1 MSRQTA
7 RRNAR
12 SKALQALYQWDLSE
26 GGFSQK
32 GAEHPGTDGV
42 DAVVAHILA
51 QFHDSQD
58 MSKVDQ
64 EYFDEL
70 FGETL
75 RNHVSLDEQL
85 QPSLDRPVA
94 DVDPIERSICRLGTY
109 ELANRLDIPLK
120 VVINEWV
127 EITKKFG
134 SDKGYKY
141 VNGVMDK
148 VGLSLRAIESEAN
161 KKGVKKT
168 GTQKQEVKKEE
179 AKKEPV
185 PGKDSNTPP
194 EAEA

>member
-1 MSRQTA
+1 MNTVSRQTA

-12 SKALQALYQWDLSE
+12 SKALQALYQWDLSGSSRDGE
-26 GGFSQK
+26 GADAAATAT
-32 GAEHPGTDGV
+32 AESET
-42 DAVVAHILA
+42 DAVIGDILA

-85 QPSLDRPVA
+85 QPSLDRPVSE
-94 DVDPIERSICRLGTY
+94 VDPIERSICRLGTY

-134 SDKGYKY
+134 ADKGYKY

-148 VGLSLRAIESEAN
+148 VGQRLRTIEADAGKKKNASANAEAN
-161 KKGVKKT
+161 
-168 GTQKQEVKKEE
+168 
-179 AKKEPV
+179 
-185 PGKDSNTPP
+185 
-194 EAEA
+194 AEAPKPPAADS

>member
-1 MSRQTA
+1 MNTVSRQTA

-12 SKALQALYQWDLSE
+12 SKALQALYQWDLSGSSRDGE
-26 GGFSQK
+26 GADAAATAT
-32 GAEHPGTDGV
+32 AESET
-42 DAVVAHILA
+42 DAVIGDILA

-75 RNHVSLDEQL
+75 RNHASLDEQL

-94 DVDPIERSICRLGTY
+94 EVDPIERSICRLGTY

-148 VGLSLRAIESEAN
+148 VGQRLRAIEADAG
-161 KKGVKKT
+161 KKMNASGNA
-168 GTQKQEVKKEE
+168 Q
-179 AKKEPV
+179 A
-185 PGKDSNTPP
+185 S
-194 EAEA
+194 AEAIAETPKPPAADS

>member
-1 MSRQTA
+1 MNTVSRQTA

-26 GGFSQK
+26 GGFSAAGNSDSDDGQK
-32 GAEHPGTDGV
+32 ASASESSV
-42 DAVVAHILA
+42 DTLVAHILA

-58 MSKVDQ
+58 MSKVDH

-75 RNHVSLDEQL
+75 RNHALLDEKL

-148 VGLSLRAIESEAN
+148 VGVSLRAIEAEAN
-161 KKGVKKT
+161 KNNKKGPKKAS
-168 GTQKQEVKKEE
+168 K
-179 AKKEPV
+179 
-185 PGKDSNTPP
+185 TPP